1 MTSSSGS
8 RSSLF
13 ASTAARERV
22 DNTRLSSLRSRS
34 RCFRASLPESLAE
47 VKRVDD
53 ALRRHNLV
61 SHEPHRLC
69 VLQPWECFFDAFL
82 DGWRYSGFTRLH
94 EDVRSLRRALKKWCR
109 DETNYQNLLRNKHNP
124 AFESV
129 IDEWLSEHPDIASK
143 IAAAGSRAQHIKK
156 QEWNNFCNGYA
167 LGGYTPQGT
176 NPRMGDTHTCIAVAN
191 IYKATVQ
198 VHIGLEQPI
207 TFTPFDDVSYCTI
220 NLVIYCAKDWQH
232 YRSTRPLTSST
243 SSPHTHNQETAPDV
257 SALESSGAADALSV
271 VRHHVAAPENGPASP
286 PSSLDER
293 NCSQD
298 QLIQQQPPLRRVPA
312 LLDVSL
318 LTAPFGSSDPFAF
331 YRALDVARDA
341 TVDEINED
349 YKKMAL
355 HYHPDKHPASES
367 VIWTSQIQ
375 ILNSIRGTLINK
387 EERHKYDSQSGRASR
402 IAARDALR
410 DVGRA
415 SSPPQRRE
423 RGRYNAREHSATKA
437 VIDHHL
443 ETIARLFREGKALEE
458 DVANMQSFVDVYD
471 KLPPR
476 PDGLQ
481 EGEHWDS

>member
-1 MTSSSGS
+1 MPADGGCSTSSPMTSSSGS

-298 QLIQQQPPLRRVPA
+298 QLIQQQTPLRRVPA

-341 TVDEINED
+341 TVDEINEE
-349 YKKMAL
+349 YKNWR
-355 HYHPDKHPASES
+355 YITIP
-367 VIWTSQIQ
+367 TSTLL
-375 ILNSIRGTLINK
+375 LN
-387 EERHKYDSQSGRASR
+387 
-402 IAARDALR
+402 
-410 DVGRA
+410 
-415 SSPPQRRE
+415 
-423 RGRYNAREHSATKA
+423 ATFGP
-437 VIDHHL
+437 L
-443 ETIARLFREGKALEE
+443 NFR
-458 DVANMQSFVDVYD
+458 F
-471 KLPPR
+471 
-476 PDGLQ
+476 
-481 EGEHWDS
+481 